1 MLIQRL
7 EFANFKVNSLL
18 GQNLRE
24 ATATKSEPK
33 YLSAVSSEVF
43 ASS

>member
-7 EFANFKVNSLL
+7 EFANFKVISLL

-24 ATATKSEPK
+24 ARATKSEPK

-43 ASS
+43 VSS